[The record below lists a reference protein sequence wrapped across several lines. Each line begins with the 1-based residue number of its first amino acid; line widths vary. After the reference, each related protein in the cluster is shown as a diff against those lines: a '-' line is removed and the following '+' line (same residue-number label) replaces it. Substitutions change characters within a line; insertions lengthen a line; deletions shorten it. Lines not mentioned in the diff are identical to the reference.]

1 MSVSAATTEQRRNI
15 RLAVQP
21 DHAKVTVMVDGAQHQ
36 GVMVNQS
43 SEGFGLLILRGLRLD
58 EGHHIRV
65 VSEDAIHECLVCHRR
80 PEDNYQHIGLRRVA
94 DVPFVERPKKKQAK
108 RWFRYGA
115 GGGLVSCIVLGSGIL
130 ACILCVWN
138 GPPEKTAE
146 DRAAE
151 QQARAASQIP
161 DDMAPTDD
169 QLENRERLRQ
179 QARDPGS
186 STRLSG
192 AFFSRLTG
200 RNETALSQTLAGHG
214 LDWDGLVA
222 ELALSS
228 SQQDSI
234 IRLLTSGSSQS
245 PATARMQLRS
255 VLNRPQKTK
264 VDLLA
269 ARL

>member
-1 MSVSAATTEQRRNI
+1 VSAVMTEQRRNI
-15 RLAVQP
+15 RLTVQS
-21 DHAKVTVMVDGAQHQ
+21 DHAQVTVMIDGVQHE

-43 SEGFGLLILRGLRLD
+43 SEGFGLLVLRGLRLD

-65 VSEDAIHECLVCHRR
+65 VSENAIHECLVCHRR
-80 PEDNYQHIGLRRVA
+80 PEDNYQHLGLRRVA
-94 DVPFVERPKKKQAK
+94 DVPLVERPKKEQGK

-115 GGGLVSCIVLGSGIL
+115 GGGLASCVILGVGIL
-130 ACILCVWN
+130 ACIWCVWN
-138 GPPEKTAE
+138 GPPDKTAE

-161 DDMAPTDD
+161 DDMVPTDD
-169 QLENRERLRQ
+169 QLENRERLREL
-179 QARDPGS
+179 ARNPGN

-200 RNETALSQTLAGHG
+200 RDETALSQTLAGYG

-228 SQQDSI
+228 SQQASI
-234 IRLLTSGSSQS
+234 IRLLTSGNSES
-245 PATARMQLRS
+245 PASARMQLRS